1 MYASLDSLPKQ
12 ELSHFENRL
21 STQRDGFRPERL
33 GLVCKAPKSCS
44 SALNLGAGSG
54 CMIDV
59 LAFFGFIAIIL
70 GPVISAALYKPSP
83 RDGEA

>member
-1 MYASLDSLPKQ
+1 
-12 ELSHFENRL
+12 
-21 STQRDGFRPERL
+21 
-33 GLVCKAPKSCS
+33 
-44 SALNLGAGSG
+44 
-54 CMIDV
+54 MIDV